1 MSCDACVG
9 ALTQLD
15 AAVHPEQDV
24 VALDVAMDD
33 VVLVQELQR
42 LQTLCHTIV
51 FNTRN
56 KNSY

>member
-33 VVLVQELQR
+33 VVLGQELQR
-42 LQTLCHTIV
+42 L
-51 FNTRN
+51 
-56 KNSY
+56 